1 MESVLTLDKLQDMTM
16 KLHRLREDTERA
28 GAPREII
35 ITVHARER
43 IPGEWNF
50 KPSRNRSPRLH
61 KKLLKR
67 FGTQERMKPAILV
80 LGPRML
86 VHPALWARVRAQ
98 LQATAVDY
106 REPSLLVGAELFG
119 IPVRGGW

>member
-1 MESVLTLDKLQDMTM
+1 MESVLTLDKLQEISM
-16 KLHRLREDTERA
+16 KLRGAKQKITEA

-43 IPGEWNF
+43 VPGEWNF
-50 KPSRNRSPRLH
+50 KPSRNRSLRLH